1 MPGNNPNQNARLNEN
16 HAKGPVKGFPGM
28 KNEATGPVNRS
39 SLDVAA
45 ARVANAENSVD
56 DDHDLSGD
64 ESAEPPHRAHK
75 IPRSRE
81 R

>member
-1 MPGNNPNQNARLNEN
+1 MPGNNPNQNARQSEN
-16 HAKGPVKGFPGM
+16 HGKGPVKGFPGM
-28 KNEATGPVNRS
+28 KNEAEGHVVRS
-39 SLDVAA
+39 SLEVAA
-45 ARVANAENSVD
+45 ARLANAETSVD